1 MNLTR
6 FGFFGALLA
15 AIAAKAQ
22 EIVITPCRPKIA
34 WGQQTPLCNGQC
46 PNPECDYTAPPLYK
60 RSYSRTITDPTNGL
74 IEPLPEY
81 SEIISHGEVYWERD
95 TNGNM
100 LLIPRVRLNRCPK
113 CNTAYWQDP
122 QKEG

>member
-15 AIAAKAQ
+15 AIAARAQ
-22 EIVITPCRPKIA
+22 EMIVITPCRPKIA

-46 PNPECDYTAPPLYK
+46 PNPECDYTAPPWGLGAVPAVTAAGPKPSQPLAFY
-60 RSYSRTITDPTNGL
+60 TN
-74 IEPLPEY
+74 PLDM
-81 SEIISHGEVYWERD
+81 SAS
-95 TNGNM
+95 
-100 LLIPRVRLNRCPK
+100 LVRIVRCPK